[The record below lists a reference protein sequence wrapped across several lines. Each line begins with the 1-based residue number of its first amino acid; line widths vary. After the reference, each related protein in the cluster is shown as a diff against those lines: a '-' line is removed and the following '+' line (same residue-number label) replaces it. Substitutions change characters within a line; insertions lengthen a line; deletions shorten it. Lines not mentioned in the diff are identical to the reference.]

1 MSAMSDYLEQ
11 KLIDHIFDADDAGNW
26 TGPSTFYVE
35 LLTTALNDAGS
46 GGQKVT
52 GSGYTRVS
60 VAKGT
65 ALWTR
70 TSANEV
76 SNAEVITFP
85 APTGDWGQVV
95 AFAIYDH
102 ITNDTNL
109 LFHGTLDSAKTINN
123 GDPAPK
129 FAVGQLKFTFN

>member
-1 MSAMSDYLEQ
+1 MSAMSDYLEK
-11 KLIDHIFDADDAGNW
+11 KLIYNIFDADDAGNW

-65 ALWTR
+65 AL
-70 TSANEV
+70 
-76 SNAEVITFP
+76 
-85 APTGDWGQVV
+85 
-95 AFAIYDH
+95 
-102 ITNDTNL
+102 
-109 LFHGTLDSAKTINN
+109 
-123 GDPAPK
+123 
-129 FAVGQLKFTFN
+129 